1 MGISALIHLAGLAIY
16 PVWLE
21 WSEPTLGLPGEV
33 QPAQSTPTTALELL
47 ALVEMEEEEETAPSP
62 ESEIP
67 GPVPPPVRPGSPTGQ
82 PAAGELDRTPG
93 RSRSGRTAAEQLLP
107 QMVDP
112 RLWQG
117 VDSELTQLTEEE
129 RALLRLHALFR
140 TANDSAAL
148 AEEAAR
154 RATDWSTTD
163 EEGNRWGVSPGQ
175 IHLGKFSLPLPFH
188 FTPPPGRRDQAAQ
201 RAWEWEQ
208 LQQGA
213 ASGRAWENFNT
224 RAREIRERRDRERA
238 DTLGTGN

>member
-1 MGISALIHLAGLAIY
+1 MAIY
-16 PVWLE
+16 PIWLQ
-21 WSEPTLGLPGEV
+21 WSEPALGLSGEV
-33 QPAQSTPTTALELL
+33 QPAESTPSAALELL
-47 ALVEMEEEEETAPSP
+47 ALRELEEEEETVTSP

-67 GPVPPPVRPGSPTGQ
+67 TQVAPPVRPGPPTGQ
-82 PAAGELDRTPG
+82 PAAGELERTPG
-93 RSRSGRTAAEQLLP
+93 RTGRTAAEQLLP

-117 VDSELTQLTEEE
+117 VDPELTQLSDEE

-140 TANDSAAL
+140 AANDSAAL

-163 EEGNRWGVSPGQ
+163 EEGNRWGVSPGK

-213 ASGRAWENFNT
+213 ASGQAWENFNT
-224 RAREIRERRDRERA
+224 RAREIRERKDRERA